1 MIRFGIVGTGR
12 ISDWILKGAVSNKD
26 FKAVAVCSRSEHT
39 AIAFIKKHPEAFD
52 RDALVFTSVEEMASC
67 GSVDAIY
74 IGTPNNTH
82 HDYAI
87 AALEKGKHVLCE
99 KPMGC
104 SEAEVREMVKTSKKH
119 GAALMEAM
127 ISTLNP
133 NFRAAR
139 ERIGEIGTVRQY
151 FSSFCQYSTR
161 YDALKRGEVSNS
173 FNPQMGGGALED
185 IGVYT
190 TFPLAALFGEP
201 LSVRGAFSRLS
212 SEYGDINLG
221 GNVILTYPQMSAVL
235 TYSKTVDAHV
245 PTEICGERGNIVLD
259 NIHNCRKAEFAAH
272 AAPSAGRGPGA
283 SRETILEGLQ
293 EDDYYYEFEEFIG
306 VIKAGKIES
315 ETNSH
320 RVSLINARIMDQIR
334 KLY

>member
-12 ISDWILKGAVSNKD
+12 ISDWVLKGAVSNNN
-26 FKAVAVCSRSEHT
+26 FKAVAVCSRSEYT
-39 AIAFIKKHPEAFD
+39 AIAFIKKHPEVFD
-52 RDALVFTSVEEMASC
+52 EDTLVFTSVEEMADC
-67 GSVDAIY
+67 KDIDAIY

-87 AALEKGKHVLCE
+87 AALKKGKHVLCE

-104 SEAEVREMVKTSKKH
+104 NEKEVREMVEASRQS

-133 NFRAAR
+133 NFKAAR
-139 ERIGEIGTVRQY
+139 NRIGEIGTVRQY
-151 FSSFCQYSTR
+151 FSSFCQYSTK

-173 FNPQMGGGALED
+173 FNPQMGGGALSD

-190 TFPLAALFGEP
+190 TFPVASLFGEP
-201 LSVRGAFSRLS
+201 LSVKSELKKLPS
-212 SEYGDINLG
+212 SYGDIILS
-221 GNVILTYPQMSAVL
+221 GNVILTYQGLDAVL
-235 TYSKTVDAHV
+235 TFSKTVDAHI
-245 PTEICGERGNIVLD
+245 PTEICGEKGNIILD

-283 SRETILEGLQ
+283 TIETIREGLE
-293 EDDYYYEFEEFIG
+293 EDDYYYEFKEFIE
-306 VIKAGKIES
+306 VINAGKIES
-315 ETNSH
+315 DINSH
-320 RVSLINARIMDQIR
+320 QTSIINAMIMDQI
-334 KLY
+334 K